1 MKKIIG
7 IIALAFLV
15 TACKQKTINVNTTT
29 NMNSNTPPATAP
41 APSVST
47 QGLTIKIVKE
57 GSGAAARNGD
67 KVSVHYTG
75 TLTDGTK
82 FDSSRDRG
90 KPFLFTLGAGEVIQG
105 WDLGVAGMKVGE
117 QRMLTIAPELGYGS
131 RSIGPIP
138 ANSTL
143 LFDVELLGINGR

>member
-143 LFDVELLGINGR
+143 LFDVELLRINGR

>member
-90 KPFLFTLGAGEVIQG
+90 TPFSFTLGAGEVIQG

>member
-15 TACKQKTINVNTTT
+15 TACKQKTIKVNSTTT
-29 NMNSNTPPATAP
+29 MNNNTPPITAP
-41 APSVST
+41 APSVSA
-47 QGLTIKIVKE
+47 QGLTIKIVQE

-90 KPFLFTLGAGEVIQG
+90 TPFSFTLGAGEVIQG

-143 LFDVELLGINGR
+143 LFDVELLRINGR